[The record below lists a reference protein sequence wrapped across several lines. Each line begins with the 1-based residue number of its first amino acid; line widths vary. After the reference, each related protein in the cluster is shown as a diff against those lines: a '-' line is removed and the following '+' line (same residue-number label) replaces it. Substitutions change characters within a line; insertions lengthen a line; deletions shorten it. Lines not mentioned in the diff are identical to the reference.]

1 MYKTWIDVRDL
12 DFSIVGKGLCKKLRI
27 AEILNFNRAVL
38 ILPAKPATRLYIRL
52 QVSFRH

>member
-1 MYKTWIDVRDL
+1 MYKTWIDVRNL

-38 ILPAKPATRLYIRL
+38 ILPAKPAARRFRL
-52 QVSFRH
+52 QAHEQP